1 MWFQTLKRL
10 CRCGVTSGMDHKQ
23 LSLRQTLRERQ
34 LRQPATGTTLMHV
47 FLNSKTNT
55 NMKEYKDWGGVDIC
69 MFLLSHDNSWGSL
82 LVLSVSFECDG
93 LKLER

>member
-10 CRCGVTSGMDHKQ
+10 CGCGVTSGMNHKQ
-23 LSLRQTLRERQ
+23 LSLGQTLRERQ

-55 NMKEYKDWGGVDIC
+55 NTEDWGGVDIC
-69 MFLLSHDNSWGSL
+69 MFLLSHDHFWECL
-82 LVLSVSFECDG
+82 LVLSVSFECDD